1 MWEGSEWAGWPAGR
15 PLSGK
20 QEVQRGAAAICGP
33 HTFPQQTA
41 AVRDAAWAVMQP
53 ANCHR
58 LLIYSAWFA
67 VRKKKRICF
76 GHLNLK
82 VELEPSGLSTGI
94 DSRIPR
100 CHCKKGV
107 AALIVQPVDCLAVGF
122 LCCFL
127 CWTEETSGTGVC
139 FSDRQTTQDR
149 ILYPLS
155 ALPVNATSHRPQL
168 PLEEPRFS
176 IPPTRKRCFLHS
188 HSRSEASAH
197 GETAQIFMRAD
208 ERCRIS
214 SGSALSFGDASRL
227 TEFKRSVGG
236 LKVAPL

>member
-1 MWEGSEWAGWPAGR
+1 MRRQWVGGLAGWPATERKTGSPER
-15 PLSGK
+15 SSRYLW
-20 QEVQRGAAAICGP
+20 AAHISPANSSRTRCCVGSDAACKLP
-33 HTFPQQTA
+33 QTA
-41 AVRDAAWAVMQP
+41 
-53 ANCHR
+53 H
-58 LLIYSAWFA
+58 LLSLICCK
-67 VRKKKRICF
+67 KKKRICF

-107 AALIVQPVDCLAVGF
+107 AAPIVQPVDCLAVGF

-155 ALPVNATSHRPQL
+155 ALPVNATSPRPQL